1 MLRVKAC
8 GELCQPQ
15 ALTVLALMVAPQ
27 LHSYTAACELV
38 ASSVSRRRSLCW
50 LLWRQPEPEVL
61 KPKLEAFLKQHGVEY
76 HYNTTT
82 KFANFINKTLI

>member
-1 MLRVKAC
+1 
-8 GELCQPQ
+8 
-15 ALTVLALMVAPQ
+15 
-27 LHSYTAACELV
+27 V
-38 ASSVSRRRSLCW
+38 ASSVSRGRSLFDLW
-50 LLWRQPEPEVL
+50 WRQPEPEVL